1 MTDVKAAKS
10 SPMSTAHRTAH
21 DNVASMKAQL
31 PGSSTKMAGPNGA
44 QHQSDGTSFGGYSTF
59 DYVI

>member
-10 SPMSTAHRTAH
+10 SPMSTAHRTAP
-21 DNVASMKAQL
+21 DNAASAKAQL
-31 PGSSTKMAGPNGA
+31 PAVRQKWLGRMARSISWTEPA
-44 QHQSDGTSFGGYSTF
+44 WRYSTF